1 MQHLQNSIAELRAI
15 ANRMNEAVTS
25 KSINLFRPDA
35 ASKRFI
41 IKVRYSDS
49 GGNNLTHSWG
59 DTALQTEASLELL
72 TGVIFDKFFV
82 AFISAPINVIKAM
95 NILSLRNI
103 ENVV

>member
-1 MQHLQNSIAELRAI
+1 MQHLHNSMAELREI
-15 ANRMNEAVTS
+15 ATRMNEAVTS

-41 IKVRYSDS
+41 IEVRDSDS
-49 GGNNLTHSWG
+49 GGNNLPHSWG

-72 TGVIFDKFFV
+72 KGVIFDKFFV
-82 AFISAPINVIKAM
+82 ASISALINAIKAM
-95 NILSLRNI
+95 NILSLQNI